1 MTKGEII
8 TKIKKELS
16 TTIEKMEKWPGVFD
30 SSNGEK
36 PNYWNI
42 ADNIEQA

>member
-8 TKIKKELS
+8 TKIKNELS
-16 TTIEKMEKWPGVFD
+16 TTVLKIGKWPWVFD

-36 PNYWNI
+36 PNYWYI